1 MEDAKRWA
9 PSIWQSRWPKYIGCA
24 AAAHEGLA
32 GGLVGA
38 AGALFAAWLA
48 FDAIQEQLGQ
58 ERERVRDEITVKI
71 ECSLRSVIGRPMR
84 PSTPSLPACTRETAA
99 HNCNAY
105 LPGRGRCESFASES
119 RRIAPG
125 GL

>member
-9 PSIWQSRWPKYIGCA
+9 PSIWQSQWPKYIGCA

-58 ERERVRDEITVKI
+58 ERERVRDEHHRQDRMQSK
-71 ECSLRSVIGRPMR
+71 EREGRARMR
-84 PSTPSLPACTRETAA
+84 AFDAELA
-99 HNCNAY
+99 HVYA
-105 LPGRGRCESFASES
+105 RD
-119 RRIAPG
+119 G
-125 GL
+125 GTQL